1 MVLRATALAM
11 AFVPLLVLAPFAMM
25 LSSFREICWFPLLA
39 FTLGQLGAAFIK
51 WAQWS
56 STRPDL
62 FPEALCRALA
72 PLTHAAPRHS
82 WGHTKKKVEAALE
95 APLTSAFEDFDPVPL
110 ASGSVAQVHRA
121 TLKGRAG
128 HVAVKVTHPKVAERL
143 AVDFALMGL
152 LARAVDLVTGGWLNL
167 EESTAQF
174 ASCMAGQADLGAEAA
189 ALDHFNWNF
198 RRWRDAKFPRPLLRS
213 PDVLVE
219 SFEEGMLVSKYSL
232 LWQQSERQRKAGG
245 RRRVLRGGAAT
256 AAMDPATAHFIVRRG
271 EDMYLKMLLAD
282 NLMHADLHPGNI
294 LVQSEGGVGLCVL
307 DAGMVAKLTPE
318 EQRNF
323 VGFIS
328 NLAKGDGA
336 RAGRCLLR
344 FSAAQTCRGE
354 VATGRFVRDVQLLFA
369 RTCRGYGT
377 GTQVGEVLRATLA
390 LVRRHGVRVDA
401 NYATLILNI
410 LCLDG
415 LAQGLVPEY
424 NVVDG
429 AHALLAFHDRVK
441 RLPGGARAARL
452 LLPLGQA
459 LKARQDRRFFRRL
472 LRAQRREEEDLLLR
486 GALEEEGGGGGGG
499 GPLDDMLR

>member
-1 MVLRATALAM
+1 
-11 AFVPLLVLAPFAMM
+11 
-25 LSSFREICWFPLLA
+25 
-39 FTLGQLGAAFIK
+39 
-51 WAQWS
+51 
-56 STRPDL
+56 
-62 FPEALCRALA
+62 
-72 PLTHAAPRHS
+72 
-82 WGHTKKKVEAALE
+82 
-95 APLTSAFEDFDPVPL
+95 
-110 ASGSVAQVHRA
+110 
-121 TLKGRAG
+121 
-128 HVAVKVTHPKVAERL
+128 
-143 AVDFALMGL
+143 
-152 LARAVDLVTGGWLNL
+152 
-167 EESTAQF
+167 
-174 ASCMAGQADLGAEAA
+174 
-189 ALDHFNWNF
+189 
-198 RRWRDAKFPRPLLRS
+198 
-213 PDVLVE
+213 
-219 SFEEGMLVSKYSL
+219 
-232 LWQQSERQRKAGG
+232 
-245 RRRVLRGGAAT
+245 
-256 AAMDPATAHFIVRRG
+256 
-271 EDMYLKMLLAD
+271 
-282 NLMHADLHPGNI
+282 
-294 LVQSEGGVGLCVL
+294 
-307 DAGMVAKLTPE
+307 MVAKLTPE

-472 LRAQRREEEDLLLR
+472 LRAQRREEEDLLR

-499 GPLDDMLR
+499 EEEDSDDEGPVYNPLNLPLGWDGKPIPYWLYKLHGLGVEFKCEVCGGASYMGRRAFDRHFQEWRHAHGMRCLGIPNTKHFHDITTIEDAKALYAKLKAGLDGDAWDGAVEEEYEDSEGNVLNRRTYEDLARQGLL